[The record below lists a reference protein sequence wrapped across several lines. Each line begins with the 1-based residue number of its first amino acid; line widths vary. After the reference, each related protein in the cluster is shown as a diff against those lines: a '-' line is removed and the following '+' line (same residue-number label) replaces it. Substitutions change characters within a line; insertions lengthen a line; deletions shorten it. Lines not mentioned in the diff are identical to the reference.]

1 MKTSPLVLLSL
12 LAMACEPTDPSKPD
26 DTDTSEG
33 DTDTDADGD
42 TDADADADADTDAD
56 TDDCIDYAA
65 LVAGCLDEVVY
76 VNGGG
81 SYYNGI
87 DVDDP
92 NLAYDL
98 HSLID
103 DHDHVSYDG
112 LWDAFWHT
120 DRRSDGK
127 VWDIYSDIPGGSAPY
142 SYTFDD
148 DQCGQYGEEGDCYNR
163 EHSFPSSWFEDLS
176 PMKSDLHQVFPVDGY
191 MNSIRSSH
199 PFGDVGYSTYESANG
214 TLRGNSD
221 LCSYG
226 GRVFEPID
234 DFKGDVARAQLYMS
248 IRYRGEDGG
257 WSSSEATDGAVLED
271 WYLETM
277 IAWHLLDPVSS
288 KEQDRN
294 DEIQDIQHNRNP
306 FVDHPEYACWLWVD

>member
-1 MKTSPLVLLSL
+1 MRYPLPL
-12 LAMACEPTDPSKPD
+12 LALIALAIACGDPKPD
-26 DTDTSEG
+26 DTDTVEG
-33 DTDTDADGD
+33 DTDTD
-42 TDADADADADTDAD
+42 TDADTDTDTDTDTDAD

-65 LVAGCLDEVVY
+65 LVAACLDEVQY
-76 VNGGG
+76 VDGGG

-87 DVDDP
+87 DETSQWI
-92 NLAYDL
+92 ATDL
-98 HSLID
+98 HNLID
-103 DHDHVSYDG
+103 DHDHIGYDS
-112 LWDAFWHT
+112 LWDAFEHS

-127 VWDIYSDIPGGSAPY
+127 VWDIYSDIPGGTAPY
-142 SYTFDD
+142 SFDFDD
-148 DQCGQYGEEGDCYNR
+148 DQCGQYGEEGECFNR
-163 EHSFPSSWFEDLS
+163 EHSWPSSWFEDLS
-176 PMKSDLHQVFPVDGY
+176 PMRSDLHQVFPVDGY
-191 MNSIRSSH
+191 MNSIRSSY
-199 PFGDVGYSTYESANG
+199 PYGDVGYSTYESANG

-257 WSSSEATDGAVLED
+257 WSSSEATDGATLDD

-277 IAWHLLDPVSS
+277 LAWHLLDPVSD

-294 DEIQDIQHNRNP
+294 DAIDDIQGNRNP
-306 FVDHPEYACWLWVD
+306 FVDHPEYACLVWVD

>member
-98 HSLID
+98 HCLID